1 MQDIEILRVIDQ
13 MVKEVYDG
21 DLEER
26 GHSVSNANVILK
38 YLDGEMEVSFK
49 LSKKQAL
56 NRFFEKEKTKGNFK
70 NVNYEKFEELYNE
83 GIPFE
88 KIEEEAKKGTLPFD
102 EEEKKEN
109 D

>member
-26 GHSVSNANVILK
+26 GHSVSNAK
-38 YLDGEMEVSFK
+38 
-49 LSKKQAL
+49 
-56 NRFFEKEKTKGNFK
+56 
-70 NVNYEKFEELYNE
+70 ELYLLM
-83 GIPFE
+83 
-88 KIEEEAKKGTLPFD
+88 KRR
-102 EEEKKEN
+102 KKEN

>member
-56 NRFFEKEKTKGNFK
+56 NRFFEREKTKGHFK

-83 GIPFE
+83 GVPFE
-88 KIEEEAKKGTLPFD
+88 KNRGRG
-102 EEEKKEN
+102 KERN
-109 D
+109 FTF